1 MIYHVA
7 KNGDDFNDGSKEN
20 PFLTIQQAANAAV
33 AGDHIIVH
41 EGTYREWVKP
51 VNGGLSADKRIV
63 YQAAE
68 REKVVIKGSEIIQGW
83 ELLEKNVT
91 NGNGGNIW
99 KVTVPNSLFGDFN
112 PFAQAVCGDWLV
124 EPREHPVHLGEIYL
138 NGEAMYEA
146 KTLDE
151 LYNCL
156 LYTSE
161 SGIIPVDFRQPVEP
175 ALEDSCGA
183 CVIAG
188 GLIELAKYV
197 PDVEKPIYLRPAVK
211 ILKAITE
218 TRADWSCNCDAIVQ
232 NCSAAYHDSRHHFT
246 MVYADY
252 FYIEAIYKLNN
263 TGILMW

>member
-112 PFAQAVCGDWLV
+112 PFAQAVCGDL
-124 EPREHPVHLGEIYL
+124 
-138 NGEAMYEA
+138 
-146 KTLDE
+146 
-151 LYNCL
+151 
-156 LYTSE
+156 S
-161 SGIIPVDFRQPVEP
+161 
-175 ALEDSCGA
+175 
-183 CVIAG
+183 
-188 GLIELAKYV
+188 LIH
-197 PDVEKPIYLRPAVK
+197 I
-211 ILKAITE
+211 
-218 TRADWSCNCDAIVQ
+218 
-232 NCSAAYHDSRHHFT
+232 
-246 MVYADY
+246 
-252 FYIEAIYKLNN
+252 
-263 TGILMW
+263 